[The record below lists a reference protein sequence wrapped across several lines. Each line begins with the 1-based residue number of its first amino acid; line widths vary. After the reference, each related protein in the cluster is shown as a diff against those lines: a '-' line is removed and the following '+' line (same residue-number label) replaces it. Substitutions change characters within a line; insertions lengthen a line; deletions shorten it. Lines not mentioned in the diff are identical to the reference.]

1 MSIKKGIL
9 YGRSPNWSEECE
21 GGVYEK
27 DKEGYFT
34 DNKYEGEIENGE
46 PNGIGIWIQCDGS
59 RYVGQFVNGLRE
71 GTGTFTWS
79 DRGDEL
85 ESVYQGEYNN
95 NRRHGKGKRTYGNG
109 SIVEGY
115 WIDNDFIGEYE
126 DEDNL
131 DSHHIIDVNMDFQT
145 D

>member
-1 MSIKKGIL
+1 MSITKGIL

-21 GGVYEK
+21 GRVYEK
-27 DKEGYFT
+27 DKEGYST
-34 DNKYEGEIENGE
+34 DNKYEGEIENGQ
-46 PNGIGIWIQCDGS
+46 PNGNGIWTQCDGAT
-59 RYVGQFVNGLRE
+59 YVGQFVNGLRE

-109 SIVEGY
+109 TIVEGY

-126 DEDNL
+126 DEED
-131 DSHHIIDVNMDFQT
+131 
-145 D
+145 